1 MYSSKLYE
9 ALSSL
14 GVWPWQQVIPVC
26 HDNLFPLE
34 RIVVLPI
41 PGFLG
46 FIFSEL
52 VIVTSILLYYYVIIL
67 IFALCSEWYLLYYEN

>member
-14 GVWPWQQVIPVC
+14 GFWPWQQVIPVC
-26 HDNLFPLE
+26 HNNLFPLG
-34 RIVVLPI
+34 RIVVFPI
-41 PGFLG
+41 PGFLV

-52 VIVTSILLYYYVIIL
+52 VIVTFILLYYHVIIL
-67 IFALCSEWYLLYYEN
+67 IFAHCTEWLLLYYEN